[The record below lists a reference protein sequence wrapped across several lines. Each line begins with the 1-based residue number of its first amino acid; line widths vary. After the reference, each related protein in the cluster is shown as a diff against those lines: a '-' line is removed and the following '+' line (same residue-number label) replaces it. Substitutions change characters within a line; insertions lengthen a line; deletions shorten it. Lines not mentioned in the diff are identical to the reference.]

1 MSNNT
6 KKLYHIFIA
15 IVALST
21 LGLSLTSG
29 VLSNYFN
36 EVYHVTPAQRGFIE
50 FPRELP
56 GVLTIFLI
64 ALLSRFSDVKL
75 LIVAQILSIAGILTL
90 GLWTP
95 TYGIMLLFIF
105 INSLGQHLNM
115 PLQDAI
121 GMSLIDP
128 SNMGRQMGRYKGIHS
143 AFMMLAS
150 LIVFLGFRYNFFSF
164 DTPIKWIFV
173 LSASI
178 CALTVFFVVYLDRQM
193 AKPVVTEK
201 RVRFVFR
208 KSYKYY
214 YTLVV
219 MYGVQKQIMLV
230 YGPWVLITLLSK
242 RADTIAL
249 LGIIGSFA
257 GIFFIPFLGRMLDKF
272 GIKKLLFVDALS
284 FIGVYIVY
292 GVLASGFS
300 HGTLLKTGLPVLIA
314 YTIFVLDRMSNQMG
328 MIRTL
333 YLKKIAVSPKD
344 ITPTLSLGLSLDH
357 IVSIT
362 CAMISGIVWQAFGPE
377 YIFFGTAVLSLV
389 NLYVAMRV
397 KID

>member
-6 KKLYHIFIA
+6 KKLYRIFIA

-164 DTPIKWIFV
+164 DPPIKWIFV

-292 GVLASGFS
+292 GVLAAGFS

-314 YTIFVLDRMSNQMG
+314 YTIFILDRMSNQMG